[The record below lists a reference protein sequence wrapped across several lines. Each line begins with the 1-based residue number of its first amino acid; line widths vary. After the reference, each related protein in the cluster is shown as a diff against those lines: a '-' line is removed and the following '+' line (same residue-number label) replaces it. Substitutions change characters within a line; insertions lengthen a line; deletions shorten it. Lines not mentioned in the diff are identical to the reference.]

1 MLPGLRFSVR
11 APLRYDA
18 REFLIYQY
26 TCLCQAVLADVRL
39 NPASFVHHVVIPLLL
54 PKGVRPGTLLR
65 AASGAVLLALS
76 GALAYRAATGAWPVP
91 VWSHPQW
98 DIVGAAAAALA
109 AVIAFGWRTRQAL
122 IEVRQII
129 TLAIDAKSR
138 LERLHYQ
145 RTDSRSQGGTLRG
158 PIGTAVNFTSTRA
171 FVEQVMTLPELIDDY
186 RDFVQRVV
194 AALQRSPG
202 GGRPGKSPTES
213 RHGSNLRL
221 VIGIDEMDRIGDAT
235 EANRFLNELGSVF
248 GTPHSVYLIS
258 VSPDVLTTTDQL
270 KVPLRAASGGV
281 FDELIWVEPLDL
293 KHAGDLLDRRVIG
306 LPAGFI
312 ALCYVLSGG
321 LPRDLLRIARAVFTI
336 DGRGHRGEI
345 ELARAAEHVI
355 GDEIRALKIRAMTHV
370 ASLDIPAV
378 PDLLEVLTKDD
389 WPLHRPVQTPG
400 DAGAMSVEVR
410 TILGELSQLW
420 AGTAR
425 QKFVGPDQMVDPGT
439 AEICDSFLAALYF
452 LLTVHQI
459 FAAESSTVTKIAA
472 NCIYKVRRPTG
483 GDQTLNDLA
492 RVHTALSVNPYLAW
506 ASISRIRDGITRWA
520 RHPDAMADIEP
531 DFLGIEHR
539 RHALQSA
546 DEFLIGR

>member
-145 RTDSRSQGGTLRG
+145 RTDSRSQGGSLRG

-186 RDFVQRVV
+186 RELRPTRGSSP
-194 AALQRSPG
+194 ALQRSPG
-202 GGRPGKSPTES
+202 GRPARKVTHREPPWVQPAAGHRDPTRWTASET
-213 RHGSNLRL
+213 LRRRT
-221 VIGIDEMDRIGDAT
+221 G
-235 EANRFLNELGSVF
+235 FLNELGSVF
-248 GTPHSVYLIS
+248 GTPHSVYLDTSI
-258 VSPDVLTTTDQL
+258 P
-270 KVPLRAASGGV
+270 
-281 FDELIWVEPLDL
+281 
-293 KHAGDLLDRRVIG
+293 
-306 LPAGFI
+306 
-312 ALCYVLSGG
+312 
-321 LPRDLLRIARAVFTI
+321 
-336 DGRGHRGEI
+336 GRPH
-345 ELARAAEHVI
+345 H
-355 GDEIRALKIRAMTHV
+355 H
-370 ASLDIPAV
+370 
-378 PDLLEVLTKDD
+378 
-389 WPLHRPVQTPG
+389 
-400 DAGAMSVEVR
+400 
-410 TILGELSQLW
+410 
-420 AGTAR
+420 
-425 QKFVGPDQMVDPGT
+425 
-439 AEICDSFLAALYF
+439 
-452 LLTVHQI
+452 
-459 FAAESSTVTKIAA
+459 
-472 NCIYKVRRPTG
+472 
-483 GDQTLNDLA
+483 
-492 RVHTALSVNPYLAW
+492 
-506 ASISRIRDGITRWA
+506 
-520 RHPDAMADIEP
+520 
-531 DFLGIEHR
+531 
-539 RHALQSA
+539 
-546 DEFLIGR
+546 